1 MAKKNGTAAEKNSAK
16 KKTAA
21 KAPSTAKSPDKKELK
36 RTLVHKLGE
45 IEGNPVG
52 LDQKACKEIAGH
64 LDRHLAAYNVLYHQ
78 YHKHH
83 WLVMGPQFRDLHLF
97 LQGHYEQVHEHL
109 DAIAERLTVL
119 GAIPTC
125 SPSAQEK
132 LAYIEHEPEG
142 QFRNRDMLEQAI
154 LCEKRVCV
162 EMRKTI
168 NVALSHDDFGTKRL
182 AEKWL
187 QYAED
192 RAHHLE
198 HFLEADTLEVG
209 LTATASEVQ
218 EDPVLEAMDQD

>member
-1 MAKKNGTAAEKNSAK
+1 MAKKTTPSKNAA
-16 KKTAA
+16 
-21 KAPSTAKSPDKKELK
+21 AKSPKKSEIK
-36 RTLVHKLGE
+36 RTRLRKLGE

-52 LDQKACKEIAGH
+52 LDKKACAEVAKH
-64 LDRHLAAYNVLYHQ
+64 LDRHLASFNVLYHQ

-97 LQGHYEQVHEHL
+97 LEDHYTQIHKHL
-109 DAIAERLTVL
+109 DQIAERLTVL

-125 SPSAQEK
+125 SPSEQAK
-132 LAYIEHEPEG
+132 LAYVEHEPEG

-162 EMRKTI
+162 EMRETI
-168 NVALSHDDFGTKRL
+168 KVALEHNDFGSKRL

-209 LTATASEVQ
+209 LTAKAGEVQ
-218 EDPVLEAMDQD
+218 EDPVLEAMDEG